1 MIDRVKIIHT
11 DTLSDDNYTLKKIT
25 YEYFK
30 QDGSRHEKSDEVYDK
45 GDAAAVLLYNKEQ
58 KTVILTKQ
66 FRLPVFVKENNSGML
81 IEACAGMLDNDTPE
95 NCARREAEEET
106 GYKIRDVEKIFEA
119 YISPGSV
126 TELLYFFIAGYN
138 KSMKV
143 NEGGGAKG
151 EEENIEVI
159 EMNISQAIEMINRGE
174 IKDAKTIVLLQYI
187 QLKNLL

>member
-11 DTLSDDNYTLKKIT
+11 DTLSEDKYTFKKIT

-30 QDGSRHEKSDEVYDK
+30 QDGSRHEKSREVYDK

-66 FRLPVFVKENNSGML
+66 FRLPVFVKGNNSGML
-81 IEACAGMLDNDTPE
+81 IEACAGRLDNDTSE
-95 NCARREAEEET
+95 DCARREAEEET
-106 GYKIRDVEKIFEA
+106 GYKINDVQKIFEA
-119 YISPGSV
+119 YMSPGTV
-126 TELLYFFIAGYN
+126 TELLYFFIAAYN

-151 EEENIEVI
+151 EEEN
-159 EMNISQAIEMINRGE
+159 
-174 IKDAKTIVLLQYI
+174 
-187 QLKNLL
+187 